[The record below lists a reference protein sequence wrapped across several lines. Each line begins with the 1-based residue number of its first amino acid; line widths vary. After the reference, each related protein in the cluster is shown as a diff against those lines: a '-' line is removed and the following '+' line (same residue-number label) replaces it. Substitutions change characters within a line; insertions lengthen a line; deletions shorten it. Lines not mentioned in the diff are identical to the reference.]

1 MTEAEQRRSGHGS
14 LESGRGQ
21 GRPKRDRSPL
31 RRGLV
36 VVVVV
41 ASVAVVVA
49 AGLTVASLAL
59 SRTEHRTHVLRGT
72 VSRVAVVGDSGDV
85 RLRSATAPDV
95 EVRETRRYWLGK
107 PKLRLSLRAGMLV
120 AAVRCPRFAPRC
132 ADDLEVT
139 VPAGVREASVDVDS
153 GDVEVSGLDAR
164 TVTAHSDS
172 GDISGERLRS
182 ATVAGTSDSG
192 DVRLALDATPRTVK
206 ARTDSGDVEVTVPT
220 GRYRIDAKTDSGDV
234 NLDRVV
240 RDDRAANR
248 IDASSDSGDVAVR
261 GG

>member
-14 LESGRGQ
+14 RESRRGQ

-31 RRGLV
+31 RGGVV

-41 ASVAVVVA
+41 ASVALVAA
-49 AGLTVASLAL
+49 AGLSVASLAFR
-59 SRTEHRTHVLRGT
+59 RTERRTHVLRGT
-72 VSRVAVVGDSGDV
+72 VSRVAVAGDSGDV
-85 RLRSATAPDV
+85 RLRSATVPDV
-95 EVRETRRYWLGK
+95 EVRETRRFWLGE

-132 ADDLEVT
+132 ADDLEIT
-139 VPAGVREASVDVDS
+139 VPARVREATVDVDS
-153 GDVEVSGLDAR
+153 GDVEVSGFDAR

-220 GRYRIDAKTDSGDV
+220 GRYRIEAKTDSGDV
-234 NLDRVV
+234 DLDRVV
-240 RDDRAANR
+240 RDDGAANR